1 MPGTYEPI
9 STNVLVS
16 NASSVTFSSISQSYT
31 DLVLVVRAISTGTAQ
46 PDIYMRVNGDT
57 GNTYSRTR
65 MGGNASSTFTTNI
78 TGETF
83 WVLGPM
89 ESSAITTTI
98 CNIMNY
104 SNTTTAKTM
113 LVRSNDS
120 AVAVQAMACLWSNTS
135 AINSILLYPEPSRG
149 DFLAGSSFTLYGIK
163 AA

>member
-9 STNVLVS
+9 STTTLVS
-16 NASSVTFSSISQSYT
+16 NASSITFSSISQSYT
-31 DLVLVVRAISTGTAQ
+31 DLVLVVKAISTGTAQ

-65 MGGNASSTFTTNI
+65 IGANGSSTFTTSI

-89 ESSAITTTI
+89 ESTAITNTI

-104 SNTTTAKTM
+104 SNTTTFKTM
-113 LVRSNDS
+113 LVRSDDS
-120 AVAVQAMACLWSNTS
+120 AIAVQAMTSLWRSTS
-135 AINSILLYPEPSRG
+135 AISSILLYPEPAKG
-149 DFLAGSSFTLYGIK
+149 DFLSGTTATLYGIK